1 MYPFLRPECP
11 DYLKNCWEILGLRYE
26 QAKQQNPKYNF
37 TWYADFRYDETRK
50 KLTAMTKGHCAF
62 CDGGHLG
69 VMSRETVEHF
79 RPKSRKEFH
88 RVAYQWENLYP
99 CCDRCQ
105 SEKGE
110 QYEDV
115 LLIADEEGYVFN
127 DYFMV
132 DYVTGELLPNPLASA
147 ANQYRAERTIKL
159 YGLNVDQ
166 RPAVRKQELK
176 RYLQRDKDK
185 DVLDDFSYR
194 YFLMDS

>member
-37 TWYADFRYDETRK
+37 TWYADFRYEETGK

-69 VMSRETVEHF
+69 VMNRETIEHF
-79 RPKSRKEFH
+79 RPKSRTEFH

-110 QYEDV
+110 QYED
-115 LLIADEEGYVFN
+115 
-127 DYFMV
+127 
-132 DYVTGELLPNPLASA
+132 
-147 ANQYRAERTIKL
+147 
-159 YGLNVDQ
+159 
-166 RPAVRKQELK
+166 KQELK